1 MSLSEKVQV
10 EKILDN
16 GIKAV
21 TIDEIMGKF
30 LSLLMNKIDKALLE
44 EFTFILLIFRR
55 YLNKYN
61 AKDETNLKE
70 YTKEVSGMKML
81 DSANE
86 FTLYYFDIV
95 AKPYRQYLEE
105 TCFISRPKR
114 EFICLSKFMFLFGR
128 WAFLDRY
135 TNSKIRINNF

>member
-1 MSLSEKVQV
+1 MQV

-30 LSLLMNKIDKALLE
+30 LSLLINKIDKALLE
-44 EFTFILLIFRR
+44 EFIFILLIFRR

-61 AKDETNLKE
+61 AKEDNLKE

-81 DSANE
+81 DTAND
-86 FTLYYFDIV
+86 FALYYFDIV
-95 AKPYRQYLEE
+95 AKPFRH
-105 TCFISRPKR
+105 
-114 EFICLSKFMFLFGR
+114 CL
-128 WAFLDRY
+128 
-135 TNSKIRINNF
+135 